1 MPVMEI
7 SFSDLEKGA
16 RGSNDFVASCILLA
30 KQWGVKCELKPTK
43 VIVEGDKEVL
53 LEILQELDHI
63 SFNAGADKKISISLK
78 IDEGRD
84 KLLTQAEINP
94 LNRDIENHV
103 RRKRRVGQVL

>member
-7 SFSDLEKGA
+7 SFSDLEKGD

-30 KQWGVKCELKPTK
+30 KQRGAKCELKPTK

-53 LEILQELDHI
+53 LDILHELDHI
-63 SFNAGADKKISISLK
+63 SSDTGADKKISISLK
-78 IDEGRD
+78 IDESRD
-84 KLLTQAEINP
+84 NLPTQAEVNS

-103 RRKRRVGQVL
+103 RGRRRVGQIL